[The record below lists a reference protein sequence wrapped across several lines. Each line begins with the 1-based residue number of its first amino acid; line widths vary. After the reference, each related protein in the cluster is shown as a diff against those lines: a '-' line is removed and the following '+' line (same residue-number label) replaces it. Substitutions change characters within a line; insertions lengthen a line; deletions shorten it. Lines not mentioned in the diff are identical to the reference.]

1 MACCGSQAVPRS
13 VSTAAPS
20 LSRRVR
26 AAPNGGAAAAPT
38 YNIRPPS
45 ESHDDVVGWHMPSN
59 YKATYFI
66 RTQGLFLNGQRPP
79 SADRRP
85 GTSGVDVSFGS
96 VRALSGPYR
105 FTFFFLPLPLLA
117 APGSSPLLG
126 RSARCGGAASTSAHG
141 SKPMV

>member
-20 LSRRVR
+20 LS
-26 AAPNGGAAAAPT
+26 PTSEGGAAAAQASVIV
-38 YNIRPPS
+38 NIQYPPPPESPVICLVTERP
-45 ESHDDVVGWHMPSN
+45 
-59 YKATYFI
+59 
-66 RTQGLFLNGQRPP
+66 RTLSAHKDCFSKRP
-79 SADRRP
+79 RTGNVRCF
-85 GTSGVDVSFGS
+85 VSYGS

>member
-1 MACCGSQAVPRS
+1 M
-13 VSTAAPS
+13 AAPPPRQHTTS
-20 LSRRVR
+20 APPPKVMMMSSDGICLVTTRPRTLSAHKDCFSKRPRTGNVR
-26 AAPNGGAAAAPT
+26 C
-38 YNIRPPS
+38 
-45 ESHDDVVGWHMPSN
+45 
-59 YKATYFI
+59 F
-66 RTQGLFLNGQRPP
+66 
-79 SADRRP
+79 
-85 GTSGVDVSFGS
+85 VSYGS